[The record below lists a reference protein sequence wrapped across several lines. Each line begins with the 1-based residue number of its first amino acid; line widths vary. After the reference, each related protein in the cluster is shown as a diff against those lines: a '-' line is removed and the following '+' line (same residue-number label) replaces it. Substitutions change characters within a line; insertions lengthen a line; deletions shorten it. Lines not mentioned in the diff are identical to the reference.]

1 MANGLIGKISPQEG
15 ILLKTNRFGNRNVI
29 QFTHIDFDNESRD
42 QEKFQ
47 KFVRNYRSSLDQFVG
62 QDGGQASSLSW
73 SEHKS

>member
-1 MANGLIGKISPQEG
+1 M
-15 ILLKTNRFGNRNVI
+15 LKTNRFGNRTVI
-29 QFTHIDFDNESRD
+29 QFEQIDFDGEARD

-73 SEHKS
+73 GEHKS